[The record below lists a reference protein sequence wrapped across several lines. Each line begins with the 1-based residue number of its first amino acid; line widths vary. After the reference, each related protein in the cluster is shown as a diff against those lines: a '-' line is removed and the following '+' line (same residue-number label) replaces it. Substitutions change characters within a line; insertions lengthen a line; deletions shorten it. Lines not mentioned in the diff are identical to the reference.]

1 MTGAKR
7 THQAADKRYFPMTDY
22 KNRIAY
28 QGEPGAYSHL
38 ACKTAYPHLEP
49 VACESFSAAF
59 AAVENNDTVL
69 AMIPIENSL
78 GGRVADIHHLIPEST
93 LYIVDEHYQP
103 VKHCLLGVPGASLDQ
118 LTHIRSHPQ
127 GLAQC
132 LSLTEELKVKPVPAT
147 DTAGSAREIKELN
160 DPTQGSIAS
169 ALAAETY
176 GLDILRERVEDR
188 LGNTTR
194 FVVLSRTRSE
204 PDPQDGPC
212 MTSIVFQVRS
222 VPAALYKALG
232 GFATCGVNITKLE
245 SYITDERFQVAQFYA
260 EFEGHTSDKLVDTA
274 LQELQFYS
282 TKLKILGT
290 YPANSY
296 RTQNH
301 ST

>member
-1 MTGAKR
+1 
-7 THQAADKRYFPMTDY
+7 MTDY
-22 KNRIAY
+22 KKKIAY

-38 ACKTAYPHLEP
+38 ACKTAYPDLEP
-49 VACESFSAAF
+49 TACESFSSAF
-59 AAVENNDTVL
+59 ASVENRETGL

-93 LYIVDEHYQP
+93 LYIIDEHYQP
-103 VKHCLLGVPGASLDQ
+103 VQHCLLGLPGATLDQ

-132 LSLTEELKVKPVPAT
+132 LSLIEELKVKPLQAA

-169 ALAAETY
+169 SLAGEIY
-176 GLDILRERVEDR
+176 GLDVLRERVEDR

-194 FVVLSRTRSE
+194 FIVLSATRSE
-204 PDPQDGPC
+204 PDPQNGPC
-212 MTSIVFQVRS
+212 MTSFVFQVRS
-222 VPAALYKALG
+222 VPAALYKSLG

-260 EFEGHTSDKLVDTA
+260 EIEGHPSDKLVDTA
-274 LQELQFYS
+274 FQELQFYS
-282 TKLKILGT
+282 TKLKVLGT
-290 YPANSY
+290 YPANAY
-296 RTQNH
+296 RTLNMG
-301 ST
+301 

>member
-1 MTGAKR
+1 
-7 THQAADKRYFPMTDY
+7 MTDY
-22 KNRIAY
+22 KNKIAY

-38 ACKTAYPHLEP
+38 SCNVAYPDMEP

-59 AAVENNDTVL
+59 AAVENNDAAL

-93 LYIVDEHYQP
+93 LYIINEHYQP
-103 VKHCLLGVPGASLDQ
+103 VKHCLLGVPGSSLDQ

-132 LSLTEELKVKPVPAT
+132 LSLIEELKVKPVSSA

-169 ALAAETY
+169 SLAAEIY

-194 FVVLSRTRSE
+194 FVVLARNRVE

-212 MTSIVFQVRS
+212 MTSFVFQVRS
-222 VPAALYKALG
+222 VPAALYKSLG

-260 EFEGHTSDKLVDTA
+260 EIEGHPSDKLVDTA
-274 LQELQFYS
+274 FQELQFYS

-290 YPANSY
+290 YPANPFRS
-296 RTQNH
+296 QNLPG
-301 ST
+301 

>member
-1 MTGAKR
+1 
-7 THQAADKRYFPMTDY
+7 MTDY
-22 KNRIAY
+22 KNKIAY

-38 ACKTAYPHLEP
+38 SCNTAYPDMEP

-59 AAVENNDTVL
+59 AAVENNEAAL

-93 LYIVDEHYQP
+93 LYIINEHYQP
-103 VKHCLLGVPGASLDQ
+103 VKHCLLGVPGSSLDQ

-132 LSLTEELKVKPVPAT
+132 LSLIDELQVKPVSST

-169 ALAAETY
+169 SLAAEIY
-176 GLDILRERVEDR
+176 GLDVLRERVEDR

-194 FVVLSRTRSE
+194 FVVLARNRVE

-212 MTSIVFQVRS
+212 MTSFVFQVRS
-222 VPAALYKALG
+222 VPAALYKSLG

-260 EFEGHTSDKLVDTA
+260 EIEGHPSDKLVDTA
-274 LQELQFYS
+274 FQELQFYS

-290 YPANSY
+290 YPANPF
-296 RTQNH
+296 RTQN
-301 ST
+301 SPG